1 MSEMALYRRWQ
12 LRTIDRNVRTL
23 TRLISTI
30 DDRAAFQKQDPGD
43 GGDGWT
49 ISEVLGH
56 LCDFEVYFGARARHI
71 GAGADEPAQPKVGPA
86 VSVKQQGYAQ
96 QDAGALL
103 ERWRGLRADNLAF
116 FQSLDVEDDA
126 LWNGHAPFGDGPFSL
141 NNQLVLHAMHD
152 CDHMD
157 QIVKIVEG

>member
-1 MSEMALYRRWQ
+1 MSEMAMYRRWQ
-12 LRTIDRNVRTL
+12 LRSIDRNVRTL
-23 TRLISTI
+23 TRLITTI
-30 DDRAAFQKQDPGD
+30 DDPEAYKKRD

-71 GAGADEPAQPKVGPA
+71 GAGAEEPPQPSMGPDE
-86 VSVKQQGYAQ
+86 SVVAGGYAQ
-96 QDAGALL
+96 QEAGPLL

-116 FQSLDVEDDA
+116 FLSLDVEDDQ
-126 LWNGHAPFGDGPFSL
+126 LWQGSAPFGSGPFSL
-141 NNQLVLHAMHD
+141 NNQLVLTAMHD

-157 QIVKIVEG
+157 QIVKIIEG

>member
-1 MSEMALYRRWQ
+1 MTEMGMYRRWQ
-12 LRTIDRNVRTL
+12 LRTIERTDRIL

-30 DDRAAFQKQDPGD
+30 DDPAAFQRQDPAD

-71 GAGADEPAQPKVGPA
+71 GAGAEEPQQPTVGPA
-86 VSVKQQGYAQ
+86 VSVKQQGYAR
-96 QDAGALL
+96 QDAGELL
-103 ERWRGLRADNLAF
+103 ARWRGLRAENLAF
-116 FQSLDVEDDA
+116 FQSLDVEDDD
-126 LWNGHAPFGDGPFSL
+126 LWNGHAPFGGGPFSL
-141 NNQLVLHAMHD
+141 NNQLILHAMHD

-157 QIVKIVEG
+157 QIVKIIAG

>member
-1 MSEMALYRRWQ
+1 MSEMAMYRRWQ
-12 LRTIDRNVRTL
+12 LRSIERNVRTL
-23 TRLISTI
+23 TRLITSI
-30 DDRAAFQKQDPGD
+30 DNPAALQKRD

-71 GAGADEPAQPKVGPA
+71 GADAEEPPQLRMSPA
-86 VSVKQQGYAQ
+86 ESVVAQGYAQ
-96 QDAGALL
+96 QAADVLL

-116 FQSLDVEDDA
+116 YQSLDVEDDE
-126 LWNGHAPFGDGPFSL
+126 LWQGSVPFGSGPFSL
-141 NNQLVLHAMHD
+141 DNQLILHAMHD

-157 QIVKIVEG
+157 QIVKIIEG